1 MRCFKSLPRL
11 LASTIGCA
19 LLASGT
25 ISQAYADQ
33 TPSSI
38 IRALPYPFHHVV
50 SFSDDTDE
58 LKPWHEAALHR
69 VFNQELGLP
78 ITDSIWPHGS
88 DRLST
93 LFLGPHVPNRT
104 PSGIDDQPTFALLL
118 REWHRGNIDQF
129 HGWNED
135 STYQLRNELSPSI
148 KLSSSSVIIPIPEAD
163 PVVVDQQRQN
173 IRLHFSG
180 DIPADLSVTLRDS
193 LGQSLTYDVADVQ
206 KAMLVQV
213 RAAKSE
219 RFIDFIIPRLA
230 NDPRLLQVN
239 LGRLTEIELNAP
251 SCVDGCAA
259 ALTKIIRD
267 DFSRQ
272 TVLAEAPDLAKWN
285 IRPAL
290 LTSHGGNTLN
300 QDFGVAGR
308 VLEVPRTPGTLFE
321 NASVVVR
328 REAQATNPMS
338 HAYHADLLKA
348 LGIEGV
354 WAYFPERKTD
364 YFGPLTVNAGDPPQ
378 KMTSSFDGFYN
389 IPRTNPGEFDR
400 SSPEAFAKDV
410 EKLLPFLSFNERLD
424 LYCGVNCD
432 SAQGD
437 ALALL
442 IATSVEKITH
452 GETVEHFWYTHF
464 GSRGSNF
471 EHTIDEPLTP
481 ITKKW
486 LTKLANLVY
495 NFDGTV
501 PERHRVWSPPASTWV
516 RYQMMQSHIAEHL
529 HISDD
534 GNVITI
540 DPWVDPITGR
550 VIPDL
555 NAGSR
560 DLHGLTLYVADPNKA
575 HVFVGD
581 REMSTFTRNKN
592 DSTNRASITL
602 VDDHAPT
609 AILDRVALR
618 DKGTVSQETGT
629 VSENAADNSN
639 KNTSGVIALTA
650 DQSGNAE
657 MIFQPS
663 GLAFWNTSHIAFQ
676 IRKIASSVSRFKS
689 SGSVEIDLLMK
700 NGDTISIN
708 EASSPD
714 STFLPSSQWSLAPV
728 ASDGQWRHQVFAT
741 TDLDW
746 PEMYFGKQS
755 SRRPPLPLGEVRAV
769 RIALADAA
777 PDTRVE
783 IADLRALRAD
793 PNGEAD
799 DGSHFVFGRVT
810 EDGKKGMARI
820 KVRATSLKQGTLKAV
835 TDQDGYFMLPAI
847 AKGEIIAIKAQ
858 IDGRLCAPERGR
870 RIEISKNEAE
880 LDIRS
885 DLCHQMVSST
895 ELISDQTSVE

>member
-1 MRCFKSLPRL
+1 MRLFKSLPRL
-11 LASTIGCA
+11 LASTIGFA

-25 ISQAYADQ
+25 ISKAYADQ
-33 TPSSI
+33 APPSI

-58 LKPWHEAALHR
+58 LKPWHEVALHR
-69 VFNQELGLP
+69 VFNEEMGLP
-78 ITDSIWPHGS
+78 ITDAIWPHGS

-93 LFLGPHVPNRT
+93 MFIGPHVLNRT
-104 PSGIDDQPTFALLL
+104 PSGIDDQPTFAVLL

-135 STYQLRNELSPSI
+135 STYQLRNELSPSV
-148 KLSSSSVIIPIPEAD
+148 KLTSATVRIAVPETD
-163 PVVVDQQRQN
+163 PVAADQQRQN
-173 IRLHFSG
+173 IRLYFTG
-180 DIPADLSVTLRDS
+180 DIPADLSITLKDS
-193 LGQSLTYDVADVQ
+193 LGQSLTYSAADVQ

-213 RAAKSE
+213 KAQISE
-219 RFIDFIIPRLA
+219 RFIDFIVPRVA
-230 NDPRLLQVN
+230 KKSNALQIN
-239 LGRLTEIELNAP
+239 LGRLSEITFNAP
-251 SCVDGCAA
+251 SCADACAVT
-259 ALTKIIRD
+259 LTKIIRD

-285 IRPAL
+285 IRPTL

-308 VLEVPRTPGTLFE
+308 VLEVPRTPGTLFA

-328 REAQATNPMS
+328 REPQADNPVS
-338 HAYHADLLKA
+338 HAYHADLLKS
-348 LGIEGV
+348 LGVAGV
-354 WAYFPERKTD
+354 WAYFPEQKSD
-364 YFGPLTVNAGDPPQ
+364 YFGPLSINAGDPPR
-378 KMTSSFDGFYN
+378 KMTSSFEGFYN

-410 EKLLPFLSFNERLD
+410 EKLLPYLSFNERLD

-442 IATSVEKITH
+442 VATSVEKITH

-481 ITKKW
+481 ITNKW
-486 LTKLANLVY
+486 MNKLVNLVY
-495 NFDGTV
+495 NFDGRV

-516 RYQMMQSHIAEHL
+516 RYQMMQSHIAD
-529 HISDD
+529 HIHVSAD

-540 DPWVDPITGR
+540 DPWNDPVTGR
-550 VIPDL
+550 IIPDP

-560 DLHGLTLYVADPNKA
+560 DLHGLTLYVSDSRKA
-575 HVFVGD
+575 RVFIGE
-581 REMSTFTRNKN
+581 REFSTFTRNKA
-592 DSTNRASITL
+592 DSTNRPSITL
-602 VDDHAPT
+602 IDDHAPT
-609 AILDRVALR
+609 ALIDRVALR
-618 DKGTVSQETGT
+618 DKGSAIE
-629 VSENAADNSN
+629 E
-639 KNTSGVIALTA
+639 SGVMSESVIKNDNATTLGIVSLTA
-650 DQSGNAE
+650 DQTGNAE
-657 MIFQPS
+657 ILFQPS
-663 GLAFWNTSHIAFQ
+663 GLALWNTSHIAFQ
-676 IRKIASSVSRFKS
+676 IRKIAPSLTQSKS
-689 SGSVEIDLLMK
+689 LGSVEIDLLMK

-708 EASSPD
+708 EAGAPD
-714 STFLPSSQWSLAPV
+714 STFLPSSQWSIAPL
-728 ASDGQWRHQVFAT
+728 SPDGQWRTETLAT
-741 TDLDW
+741 ADLDW
-746 PEMYFGKQS
+746 PEMYFGKQLH
-755 SRRPPLPLGEVRAV
+755 RRPPLPIGEVRAL
-769 RIALADAA
+769 RIALSDAS

-799 DGSHFVFGRVT
+799 DGSHFVFGRIT
-810 EDGKKGMARI
+810 EDGTKGMADI
-820 KVRATSLKQGTLKAV
+820 KLRAATLHQGTLKAV

-847 AKGEIIAIKAQ
+847 AKGEVISIRAQ

-870 RIEISKNEAE
+870 RIEITKNEAE
-880 LDIRS
+880 LDIRF
-885 DLCHQMVSST
+885 DRCRQMVSST
-895 ELISDQTSVE
+895 ELPTDLTAIE

>member
-1 MRCFKSLPRL
+1 MFKSVPRI

-19 LLASGT
+19 LFVGCVMSP
-25 ISQAYADQ
+25 AYADQ
-33 TPSSI
+33 TPSPI

-58 LKPWHEAALHR
+58 LKPWHEVALHR
-69 VFNQELGLP
+69 VFNEEMGLP
-78 ITDSIWPHGS
+78 ITDAIWPHGS

-93 LFLGPHVPNRT
+93 MFLGPHALNRT
-104 PSGIDDQPTFALLL
+104 PSGIDDQPTFAVLL

-135 STYQLRNELSPSI
+135 STYQLRNELSPSV
-148 KLSSSSVIIPIPEAD
+148 KLTSAAVRVTVPETD
-163 PVVVDQQRQN
+163 PVAADQQRQN
-173 IRLHFSG
+173 IRLYFTG
-180 DIPADLSVTLRDS
+180 AIPADLSITLKDS
-193 LGQSLTYDVADVQ
+193 LGQSLTYAAADVQ

-213 RAAKSE
+213 KALTAE
-219 RFIDFIIPRLA
+219 RFIDFIIPRVA
-230 NDPRLLQVN
+230 KKTNALQIN
-239 LGRLTEIELNAP
+239 LGRLSEITLNAP
-251 SCVDGCAA
+251 SCVEACAVS
-259 ALTKIIRD
+259 LTKIIRD

-285 IRPAL
+285 IRPTL

-308 VLEVPRTPGTLFE
+308 VLEVPRIPGTLFA

-328 REAQATNPMS
+328 REPQADNPAS
-338 HAYHADLLKA
+338 HAYHADLLKS
-348 LGIEGV
+348 LGVAGV
-354 WAYFPERKTD
+354 WAYFPEQKSD
-364 YFGPLTVNAGDPPQ
+364 YFGPLAINAGDPPR
-378 KMTSSFDGFYN
+378 KMTSSFEGFYN

-410 EKLLPFLSFNERLD
+410 EKLLPYLSVNERLD

-442 IATSVEKITH
+442 VATSVEKITH

-486 LTKLANLVY
+486 MNKLVNLVY
-495 NFDGTV
+495 NFDGRV

-516 RYQMMQSHIAEHL
+516 RYQMMQNHIAEHL
-529 HISDD
+529 HVSAD

-540 DPWVDPITGR
+540 DPWSDPITGR
-550 VIPDL
+550 IIPDL

-560 DLHGLTLYVADPNKA
+560 DLHGLTLYVSDTSKA
-575 HVFVGD
+575 RVFIGE
-581 REMSTFTRNKN
+581 REFSTFTRNN
-592 DSTNRASITL
+592 ADSTNRPSITL
-602 VDDHAPT
+602 IDDHAPT

-618 DKGTVSQETGT
+618 DKGSVTEESGAMSESIIKKDNASTLGLVSL
-629 VSENAADNSN
+629 S
-639 KNTSGVIALTA
+639 A
-650 DQSGNAE
+650 DQTGNAE
-657 MIFQPS
+657 ILFQPS
-663 GLAFWNTSHIAFQ
+663 GLSLWNTSHIAFQ
-676 IRKIASSVSRFKS
+676 IRKIAASSTQSKS
-689 SGSVEIDLLMK
+689 SGSIEIDLLMK
-700 NGDTISIN
+700 NGDTVSIN
-708 EASSPD
+708 EAGAPD
-714 STFLPSSQWSLAPV
+714 SAFLPSSQWSVAPI
-728 ASDGQWRHQVFAT
+728 STDGQWRNETLSTA
-741 TDLDW
+741 DLDW

-755 SRRPPLPLGEVRAV
+755 NRRPPLPLGEIRAV
-769 RIALADAA
+769 RIALSDAA
-777 PDTRVE
+777 PDTRLE

-799 DGSHFVFGRVT
+799 DGSHFVFGRIT
-810 EDGKKGMARI
+810 EDGKKGMADI
-820 KVRATSLKQGTLKAV
+820 KVRAATLHQGNLKAV
-835 TDQDGYFMLPAI
+835 TDRDGYFMLPAI
-847 AKGEIIAIKAQ
+847 AKGEVISIRAQ

-870 RIEISKNEAE
+870 RIEIAKNEAE

-895 ELISDQTSVE
+895 EITSDQTTIE

>member
-1 MRCFKSLPRL
+1 MIKSLPRL
-11 LASTIGCA
+11 LTCA
-19 LLASGT
+19 LGT
-25 ISQAYADQ
+25 LLVGAGAVSQSYADQ
-33 TPSSI
+33 SPSSI
-38 IRALPYPFHHVV
+38 IRPLPYPFHQVV

-58 LKPWHEAALHR
+58 LKPWHEVALHR
-69 VFNQELGLP
+69 VFNEEMGLP
-78 ITDSIWPHGS
+78 ITDAIWPHGS

-93 LFLGPHVPNRT
+93 MFIGPHVPNRT

-135 STYQLRNELSPSI
+135 STYQLRNEPSPSI
-148 KLSSSSVIIPIPEAD
+148 RLSSETVIVPVPETD

-173 IRLHFSG
+173 IRLYFSG
-180 DIPADLSVTLRDS
+180 DVPADLSIKLKDG
-193 LGQSLTYDVADVQ
+193 LGQSLSYRPADVQ
-206 KAMLVQV
+206 NALLVQV
-213 RAAKSE
+213 KASKSE
-219 RFIDFIIPRLA
+219 RFVDFIIPRLS
-230 NDPRLLQVN
+230 NDPRALQLN
-239 LGRLTEIELNAP
+239 LGRLTEIELKAP
-251 SCVDGCAA
+251 SCVNGCAA
-259 ALTKIIRD
+259 TLTKIIRD

-285 IRPAL
+285 IRPTL

-308 VLEVPRTPGTLFE
+308 TLEVPRTPGTLFA
-321 NASVVVR
+321 NASIVVR
-328 REAQATNPMS
+328 REPQATNPTS
-338 HAYHADLLKA
+338 HAYHADILKT
-348 LGIEGV
+348 LGVDGV
-354 WAYFPERKTD
+354 WAYFPERKSD
-364 YFGPLTVNAGDPPQ
+364 YFGPLSINAGDAPQ
-378 KMTSSFDGFYN
+378 KMTSSFEGFYN

-400 SSPEAFAKDV
+400 SSPEAFAKDL
-410 EKLLPFLSFNERLD
+410 EKLLPYLSFNERLD

-481 ITKKW
+481 VTKKW
-486 LTKLANLVY
+486 LSKLVNLVY

-501 PERHRVWSPPASTWV
+501 PERKRVWSPPASTWV
-516 RYQMMQSHIAEHL
+516 RYQMMQGHIAEHL
-529 HISDD
+529 RVSAD

-550 VIPDL
+550 LIPDI

-560 DLHGLTLYVADPNKA
+560 DLHGLTLYVTDPAKA
-575 HVFVGD
+575 HVFIGE
-581 REMSTFTRNKN
+581 REFSTFTRNN
-592 DSTNRASITL
+592 ADSTGRPSITL

-618 DKGTVSQETGT
+618 DKGTVSEESGT
-629 VSENAADNSN
+629 IAESASD
-639 KNTSGVIALTA
+639 KNDAPSSSILSLTA
-650 DQSGNAE
+650 DETGNAE
-657 MIFQPS
+657 LLFQPS
-663 GLAFWNTSHIAFQ
+663 GLALWNTSHIAFNL
-676 IRKIASSVSRFKS
+676 RKISNSTARSKS
-689 SGSVEIDLLMK
+689 SGSVEIDFLMK

-708 EASSPD
+708 EANSPD
-714 STFLPSSQWSLAPV
+714 STFLPSSQWNLSPV
-728 ASDGQWRHQVFAT
+728 SADGQWRSETLAT

-746 PEMYFGKQS
+746 PSTYFGKQAN
-755 SRRPPLPLGEVRAV
+755 RRPPLPIGDVRAV
-769 RIALADAA
+769 RIALSDAA
-777 PDTRVE
+777 PDTRLE

-799 DGSHFVFGRVT
+799 DGSHFVFGRIT
-810 EDGKKGMARI
+810 EDGKKGMAGI
-820 KVRATSLKQGTLKAV
+820 KVRASSLHQGTLKAV

-858 IDGRLCAPERGR
+858 IDGRLCSPERGR

-885 DLCHQMVSST
+885 DLCHQMVSSA
-895 ELISDQTSVE
+895 ELVLDQNSVE